1 MDALAHIVKIAALT
15 LLGIESVSVGLRM
28 RLYNDKREP
37 LFFLAALILL
47 MAKTIIPYVPY
58 VHELLTLLLIFT
70 VKSYLSLIMRSRL
83 DTLYNFIFAAVVLI
97 MLALIP
103 LHLNQTVSFMFFS
116 VFASFILTVPVA
128 ILAVR
133 LQQRM
138 GRGSIAVIAAVA
150 LFLFLTRRAEEVAGL
165 WLAVPEIAG
174 DILLLCLSLAIGYLI
189 FEEEY
194 FIVGSMRSI
203 ASGLAEEQRL
213 ALEMSSR
220 LSTTEETLIAQD
232 RLVSS
237 GVLAAGVSHE
247 FKNIISLISNCAQ
260 YGLYQSTVEKKD
272 DGFRMIQ
279 DHVDHSMGSVIRVL
293 DRIRKRETQK
303 PEEVDAGEF
312 ISRLVKIIRANYRPS
327 GVAVTLTVQSTFR
340 TLVKPD
346 DLEQIILNLTH
357 NAAAALTGRREPG
370 DRRLGITVRNDGLVG
385 VIEIMDNAGGIGGEN
400 ALRLFEQHGRPRQS
414 NGMGLYLTRLLVE
427 QNDLTLHYRLL
438 ADGSSFC
445 LGCRLLSAGD
455 AD

>member
-1 MDALAHIVKIAALT
+1 MDALVHIVKIATLT
-15 LLGIESVSVGLRM
+15 LLAIESVSVGLRM

-37 LFFLAALILL
+37 LIVLSALLLL
-47 MAKTIIPYVPY
+47 MVKTILPYVPY

-70 VKSYLSLIMRSRL
+70 VKSYLALIIRFRL

-103 LHLNQTVSFMFFS
+103 LHLNQTVSFTLFS
-116 VFASFILTVPVA
+116 VFASFLLTVPVA
-128 ILAVR
+128 VLAVR
-133 LQQRM
+133 FQRRM

-174 DILLLCLSLAIGYLI
+174 DILLLCLALAVGYLI
-189 FEEEY
+189 FEGEY

-237 GVLAAGVSHE
+237 GVLAASVSHD
-247 FKNIISLISNCAQ
+247 FKNIISLISSCAQ

-303 PEEVDAGEF
+303 PEEVDVGEF
-312 ISRLVKIIRANYRPS
+312 LTRLAKIIRANYRPS
-327 GVAVTLTVQSTFR
+327 SVAVTLEVQSTFR

-357 NAAAALTGRREPG
+357 NAAAALTVRRDPA
-370 DRRLGITVRNDGLVG
+370 DRRLGITVRHDGAVG
-385 VIEIMDNAGGIGGEN
+385 RIEITDNAGGIGEED
-400 ALRLFEQHGRPRQS
+400 ALRLFEQHGRRRKS
-414 NGMGLYLTRLLVE
+414 TGMGLYLTRLLVE

-438 ADGSSFC
+438 ADGSSFSI
-445 LGCRLLSAGD
+445 GCRPFPAGD